1 MTAPVDTK
9 PATDRHDS
17 PGVGVAVPSRPT
29 PLPTDSH
36 LRSADNYDVWCIQL
50 RGLIGPDAYKV
61 MTGTLARGEGGI
73 STLDWDRLNEFV
85 VSTIVI
91 SCHSSV
97 IPHVADCEHDAHA
110 YWTALRDTFRP
121 TDAQGALRLLTR
133 FWSLSLPTAS
143 PEAFDTFAKD
153 YKATLAALKTAKVD
167 LETIYSSH
175 LLNALPASLS
185 SLQTSL
191 AVANQS
197 TLPRPDAILEVVR
210 NEILRT
216 APSTTGVALLAARGN
231 DSPPASACPACKGM
245 HWLWECDP
253 KKRDEYRAKQSK
265 QRKERAAARLA
276 TSTRPA
282 PPSSPAPAGPTAALA
297 ELLETDGVE
306 AWISGLTHCPPGPS
320 REITLDSGATAC
332 ANGLKVTGVGSL
344 SVKLAGGRV
353 VKINRALLVPGIT
366 VNLVSTSQL
375 YDLHGVTRGSTA
387 LSWTLPPP
395 RHVTGLK
402 VDGSGRSKTS
412 GSHICNVCHVARSS
426 RLPFPRS
433 DSIAST
439 PLELVHSD
447 VLSINVPSLGGR
459 RYVVTFVDDHTR
471 MLWVEPLARK
481 SDVFEAFVRF
491 KAKVENES
499 GRRIQR
505 FRSDNGGEYMSR
517 TFVDMLAEHGIIRES
532 PPPYSPQ
539 SNGVAER
546 VNRSIVEGIVSL
558 LAQAGAPKT
567 LWAEALQAFVF
578 VKNRSPHAAISGN
591 VPLAVWRNRPA
602 RVDMLRTWGC
612 RAWHTVTNGRSKL
625 DDRAIPLIFVGYDG
639 DTAAYRLFDP
649 VTRKT
654 IRSRDTRFVEDEFPL
669 LASRTAE
676 SSPSAQAIEP
686 ADIVVTA
693 ARDDPRL
700 GVPPAPVTPAAPL
713 AVTPRAPACHGLEHV
728 TPVTP
733 APPRPDFARASV
745 PTPSTP
751 DSPDPLDFLSDPFGA
766 TLAEVTALIAAT
778 SHELDAADDA
788 FSLPTSDP
796 RNHREAMRDL
806 DVERWRAGEAEE
818 FSSLREE
825 FKVFHTVERSDVPP
839 DAKILGCRFVYRRKK
854 DEHGRVTGH
863 KVRLVA
869 QGFSQRPGVDFRDTF
884 APVAKFTSIR
894 VLLALAARQKMLIHQ
909 ADVDKAYLHG
919 SLDEELYMRIPEG
932 IDSGEYSGKVLKLDR
947 ALYGLKQ
954 AGRLWNHRI
963 DRTLR
968 RLGYR
973 RTVSDAC
980 IYSRRAGGVHHYI
993 ALYVDDLLFV
1003 SPSLDEITRL
1013 KAGLKEE
1020 YGIKDLG
1027 AAKFILGIQ
1036 IHQRSDGSLFLS
1048 QRAYLED
1055 ILLRL
1060 DPNGRRTA
1068 PTPMV
1073 PNQQLV
1079 PAPDDHVPTPDFRRR
1094 YLQAVGSLMYA
1105 MLGTR
1110 VDLAHVVGVLGR
1122 HAARPDN
1129 THWAAVL
1136 RALQY
1141 IRGTLDYGLEYTPD
1155 SSPLRGFEAYSDSDW
1170 GACPTTSRSTMGYVF
1185 LLANGAVSWSSKLQP
1200 RVTASSR
1207 EAEYLGLSHACKET
1221 VYLTQLL
1228 GELGFPAEGA
1238 AVLYGDNQGANA
1250 LSKDPQ
1256 FHNRTRHLRLTE
1268 HFVRE
1273 QVQDGSICVE
1283 YIPTARML
1291 AGAMTKSLPAPLF
1304 ERHRDA
1310 PGVRPLRA
1318 RGGVAAKRQS

>member
-1 MTAPVDTK
+1 MA
-9 PATDRHDS
+9 AT
-17 PGVGVAVPSRPT
+17 
-29 PLPTDSH
+29 
-36 LRSADNYDVWCIQL
+36 
-50 RGLIGPDAYKV
+50 
-61 MTGTLARGEGGI
+61 
-73 STLDWDRLNEFV
+73 
-85 VSTIVI
+85 
-91 SCHSSV
+91 
-97 IPHVADCEHDAHA
+97 
-110 YWTALRDTFRP
+110 
-121 TDAQGALRLLTR
+121 
-133 FWSLSLPTAS
+133 PTAS

-197 TLPRPDAILEVVR
+197 TLPRPDAMLEVVR

-231 DSPPASACPACKGM
+231 DSPLPSACPACKGM
-245 HWLWECDP
+245 HWLRECDP

-276 TSTRPA
+276 TSTPPA
-282 PPSSPAPAGPTAALA
+282 LPSSPAPTGPTAALA

-306 AWISGLTHCPPGPS
+306 AWISGLAPCPPGPS
-320 REITLDSGATAC
+320 REITLDSGATHSMC
-332 ANGLKVTGVGSL
+332 GNPRLFTSLRPCTPSPVGGLSGKNGLKVTGVGSL

-366 VNLVSTSQL
+366 VNLVSISQL
-375 YDLHGVTRGSTA
+375 YDLHGVTTTFGKGAILSETA
-387 LSWTLPPP
+387 KSSIDALAQSK
-395 RHVTGLK
+395 HVTGLK

-426 RLPFPRS
+426 LLPFPRS

-471 MLWVEPLARK
+471 MLWVEPLTRK

-499 GRRIQR
+499 GRQIQR

-517 TFVDMLAEHGIIRES
+517 TFDDMLAEHGIIRES

-539 SNGVAER
+539 SNGVAKR

-578 VKNRSPHAAISGN
+578 VKNRSPHAALSGN

-625 DDRAIPLIFVGYDG
+625 DDRAIPLVFVGYDG

-676 SSPSAQAIEP
+676 PSPSAQAIEP

-693 ARDDPRL
+693 ARDDLPL
-700 GVPPAPVTPAAPL
+700 GVPPAPVTPAAPP
-713 AVTPRAPACHGLEHV
+713 AVTPRAPARHGLEHD

-733 APPRPDFARASV
+733 APPRPDFARAS
-745 PTPSTP
+745 
-751 DSPDPLDFLSDPFGA
+751 
-766 TLAEVTALIAAT
+766 
-778 SHELDAADDA
+778 
-788 FSLPTSDP
+788 
-796 RNHREAMRDL
+796 AMRDL

-818 FSSLREE
+818 FSSLRDE

-954 AGRLWNHRI
+954 AGRVWNHRI

-1003 SPSLDEITRL
+1003 SPSLGEITRV

-1055 ILLRL
+1055 VLLRL

-1200 RVTASSR
+1200 RVTASST

-1291 AGAMTKSLPAPLF
+1291 ADAMTKSLPAPLF

-1310 PGVRPLRA
+1310 FGVRPLRA